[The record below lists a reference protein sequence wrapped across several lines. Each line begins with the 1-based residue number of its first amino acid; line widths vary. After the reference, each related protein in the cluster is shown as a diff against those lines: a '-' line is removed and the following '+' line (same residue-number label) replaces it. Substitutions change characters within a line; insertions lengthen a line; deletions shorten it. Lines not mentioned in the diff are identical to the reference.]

1 MHAVK
6 GPCVAVHVMEV
17 RHAGAGHMV
26 VGQLSDHSLP
36 VDVKEV
42 VVGCG
47 WWFKVVIYIDLRLAH
62 IIVCFLT
69 VKSYTNFNSI
79 QDKTMSWEQRVQDRC
94 NCGLDL
100 FEKVCKIKKEEENI

>member
-1 MHAVK
+1 
-6 GPCVAVHVMEV
+6 
-17 RHAGAGHMV
+17 MV

-47 WWFKVVIYIDLRLAH
+47 WWFKVVIYIYRLT
-62 IIVCFLT
+62 ISTYRFFLT

-79 QDKTMSWEQRVQDRC
+79 QDNVMGTEGSGQM
-94 NCGLDL
+94 
-100 FEKVCKIKKEEENI
+100 